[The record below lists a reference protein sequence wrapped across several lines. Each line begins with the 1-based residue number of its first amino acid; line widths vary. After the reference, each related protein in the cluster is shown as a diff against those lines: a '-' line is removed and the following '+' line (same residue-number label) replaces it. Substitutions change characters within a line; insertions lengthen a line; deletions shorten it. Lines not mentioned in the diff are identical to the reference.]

1 MPEPTEAPEPT
12 AAPTPPPEPPENA
25 APLFSL
31 PNGAADG
38 ELVSLESY
46 RGDKNVVLVFYRGF
60 W

>member
-1 MPEPTEAPEPT
+1 MPEPTDAPEPT
-12 AAPTPPPEPPENA
+12 AAPEPPENA